1 MGLPI
6 KMNILSSVVFP
17 ALILVFAFIILF
29 ISLSRAGLEIAAKQQ
44 GQYGVVPV
52 DFIDS
57 TYKLPPVDTLPTS
70 PFYGFKRL
78 RDYLWLTFSSG
89 PVKKSQIALL
99 LSDKKMAEAIALFN
113 NDQSEMGLDAGS
125 EAVDKLK
132 YADRLIVNSKK
143 EDILKKQ
150 IEAQII
156 QTGGA
161 YAEIMTS
168 INKTFGLDEA
178 KYQKIITDLN
188 KLNEEKQ
195 KEKIGD

>member
-1 MGLPI
+1 MGFPI
-6 KMNILSSVVFP
+6 KRNILNSVVLP
-17 ALILVFAFIILF
+17 TLILVFAFMILF

-57 TYKLPPVDTLPTS
+57 IYKLPPVDTLPTS

-78 RDYLWLTFSSG
+78 RDYLWLTFSNG

-113 NDQSEMGLDAGS
+113 NDQSEIGLNAGI

-132 YADRLIVNSKK
+132 YADKLIANYEK
-143 EDILKKQ
+143 EDIFKEQMEIQ
-150 IEAQII
+150 IF
-156 QTGGA
+156 QTGNA
-161 YAEIMTS
+161 YKEIMTS
-168 INKTFGLDEA
+168 INNTFGLDEA
-178 KYQKIITDLN
+178 KYQQIITDLN

-195 KEKIGD
+195 KEKNGD

>member
-1 MGLPI
+1 MGFPI
-6 KMNILSSVVFP
+6 KRNILNSVVLP
-17 ALILVFAFIILF
+17 TLILVFAFMILF

-57 TYKLPPVDTLPTS
+57 IYKLPPVDTLPTS

-78 RDYLWLTFSSG
+78 RDYLWLTFSNG

-113 NDQSEMGLDAGS
+113 NDQSGIGLNAGI

-132 YADRLIVNSKK
+132 YADKLIANYQK
-143 EDILKKQ
+143 EDIFKEQ
-150 IEAQII
+150 MEIRIF
-156 QTGGA
+156 QTGNA
-161 YAEIMTS
+161 YKEIMTS
-168 INKTFGLDEA
+168 INNTFGLDEA
-178 KYQKIITDLN
+178 KYQQIITDLN

-195 KEKIGD
+195 KEKNGD

>member
-1 MGLPI
+1 MGFPI
-6 KMNILSSVVFP
+6 KRNILNSVVLP
-17 ALILVFAFIILF
+17 TLILVFAFMILF

-57 TYKLPPVDTLPTS
+57 IYKLPPVDTLPTS

-78 RDYLWLTFSSG
+78 RDYLWLTFSNG

-113 NDQSEMGLDAGS
+113 NDQSEIGLNAGI

-132 YADRLIVNSKK
+132 YADKLIANYQK
-143 EDILKKQ
+143 EDIFKEQMEIQ
-150 IEAQII
+150 IF
-156 QTGGA
+156 QTGNA
-161 YAEIMTS
+161 YKEIMTS
-168 INKTFGLDEA
+168 INNTFGLDEA
-178 KYQKIITDLN
+178 KYQQIITDLN

-195 KEKIGD
+195 KEKNGD